1 MKVTA
6 RVLYFFR
13 RVPTLSFRNA
23 LLYPTKRDLEDAE
36 YFWVKVAQSSVSGED
51 LEKKFRHLSPRRKD
65 DGVIVV
71 GQRAEIW
78 MHLTYNEDDLILLPY
93 NHPFSKLYAEFIH
106 KQDHLGVA
114 ATISKIR
121 LKYWIVNLSKMVK
134 SIRYNCVQCRKL
146 CKKLETQVM
155 GQLPIDRL
163 KPAPAWS
170 STSIDYFG
178 PFETKGETN
187 KRSRGKAY
195 GVIFTCMLSRA
206 VHLDLATDYS
216 TDGFLQVL
224 RRFVAI
230 RGHPVILR
238 SDPGSQLIG
247 ASKELRH
254 IMKGLDQSQIVKYAA
269 GTGFEWKFAPADA
282 PWHNGCVEALIKSV
296 KKSICSTVGAQVLMY
311 SELLTVFFE
320 IANIMNERPVGMMPS
335 DIDDGSYI
343 CPNDLLL
350 GRATS
355 RVPSASVDQTN
366 CPRMRFNFIQKLVDA
381 YWIKWNRFYFPSL
394 LVRQKWH
401 SSRRNV
407 MVGDIVLVQ
416 DSNAVRGSWK
426 MARVSQTFID
436 NDSKVRRVTVEY
448 KNLDPDEKSEYKGK
462 RYERPVQQIMM
473 QMLLNDVAWG
483 ECFVRKLM

>member
-1 MKVTA
+1 MLNTFG
-6 RVLYFFR
+6 L
-13 RVPTLSFRNA
+13 
-23 LLYPTKRDLEDAE
+23 
-36 YFWVKVAQSSVSGED
+36 SVSGED
-51 LEKKFRHLSPRRKD
+51 LEKKFRRLSPRRKD

-114 ATISKIR
+114 ATISKIQ
-121 LKYWIVNLSKMVK
+121 LKYWIVSLSKMVK

-282 PWHNGCVEALIKSV
+282 PWHNG
-296 KKSICSTVGAQVLMY
+296 
-311 SELLTVFFE
+311 
-320 IANIMNERPVGMMPS
+320 
-335 DIDDGSYI
+335 
-343 CPNDLLL
+343 
-350 GRATS
+350 
-355 RVPSASVDQTN
+355 
-366 CPRMRFNFIQKLVDA
+366 
-381 YWIKWNRFYFPSL
+381 
-394 LVRQKWH
+394 
-401 SSRRNV
+401 
-407 MVGDIVLVQ
+407 
-416 DSNAVRGSWK
+416 
-426 MARVSQTFID
+426 
-436 NDSKVRRVTVEY
+436 
-448 KNLDPDEKSEYKGK
+448 
-462 RYERPVQQIMM
+462 
-473 QMLLNDVAWG
+473 
-483 ECFVRKLM
+483 